1 MKLIAINRQQV
12 YRAVMQELKDKS
24 DTDKWTVELKKYR
37 PSKTLK
43 QNGFFHLVCDYIAR
57 HPQIQSS
64 MKNIKQSVYENHPL
78 RIRDPLHADKFI
90 IKTIADCDIDQ
101 AGHYIESAFIEAAEQ
116 SIDMREFITE
126 WEEIKRRERENDHVR
141 DSN

>member
-1 MKLIAINRQQV
+1 MKLIAVDRIQV
-12 YRAVMQELKDKS
+12 YRAVVATLWHKKDEE
-24 DTDKWTVELKKYR
+24 KWTVELKRYR
-37 PSKTLK
+37 PGKTLK
-43 QNGFFHLVCDYIAR
+43 QNSFFHLICDYIAQ

-64 MKNIKQSVYENHPL
+64 MKSIKQSIYENHPL

-126 WEEIKRRERENDHVR
+126 WEEIKRREKENEETR
-141 DSN
+141 N